1 LSEDDLD
8 ADAPLESDPLESDP
22 LESDDVFDSEDDD
35 LLLSDDD
42 FESLDVFA
50 DESPDELP
58 LPLAAVALDSDESA
72 LPVAFLA

>member
-1 LSEDDLD
+1 MSEDDLD
-8 ADAPLESDPLESDP
+8 ADAPLESDP

-42 FESLDVFA
+42 DFESPDVFA

-58 LPLAAVALDSDESA
+58 LPLAAVALDSEESA